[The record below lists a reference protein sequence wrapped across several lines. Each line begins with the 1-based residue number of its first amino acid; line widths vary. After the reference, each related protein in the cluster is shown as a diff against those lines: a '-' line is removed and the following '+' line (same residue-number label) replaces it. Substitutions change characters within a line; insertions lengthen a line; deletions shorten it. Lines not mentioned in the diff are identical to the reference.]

1 MINKII
7 FFCAFFFCFNSF
19 ALSPETRL
27 VDEQDELRA
36 MKLFAEIRCLV
47 CEAQSI
53 ESSNTEFS
61 ASLRKIIREKIAQN
75 KTSEEIKNEL
85 QNEFGDQILMSAEI
99 KSEFIIWILPF
110 IFGLIL
116 AFFLI
121 RKFIKFSK

>member
-1 MINKII
+1 MG
-7 FFCAFFFCFNSF
+7 C
-19 ALSPETRL
+19 
-27 VDEQDELRA
+27 VDFYSTVLL
-36 MKLFAEIRCLV
+36 LFV
-47 CEAQSI
+47 HGWSY
-53 ESSNTEFS
+53 SD
-61 ASLRKIIREKIAQN
+61 EKIAQN